1 MIMIKNF
8 SNIQKLWA
16 GLIAVLVVSFGVL
29 IYFGVDIYRQ
39 APPIPAQVLSE
50 QGEVLFTQE
59 DVQDGQ
65 NVWQSMGGQ
74 TVGSVWGH
82 GAYIAPD
89 WTADYLHR
97 EYLFLIDYLSEQ
109 GFEKN
114 SLQDSAKNTLRKNT
128 FDKQTQNILF
138 SEARATAYKKLT
150 QYYSGLFMNDTA
162 FTTLRKS
169 YAIAENSIKDVEKMR
184 KMVAFFAWASWASVT
199 EKTPNGVSYTNNF
212 PYDENIG
219 NIPSAQLHIWSGF
232 SVLLLL
238 LGVALLAFW
247 QSTQAEPQIDF
258 PKQDPL
264 RHVSVTPSMRATLKY
279 FWIVSLL
286 ILLQM
291 LAGVITAHYGVE
303 GDGFF
308 GLPIAEFLPQS
319 LSRSLHVQ
327 WAIFWIATSWLATG
341 LYIAPLVS
349 GQEPKYQKMGVHV
362 LFVALLI
369 VVFGSAVG
377 LYLGI
382 MQKLGFT
389 TNFFFGHQGYE
400 YLELGRFWQILLL
413 IGLFLWLFLV
423 LRALLPALKV
433 KENPSRPLLFLFVI
447 ASIAIALFY
456 GAGLMYGQRTHL
468 AIAEYWRWWVVH
480 LWVEGFFEVFATV
493 VSAFLFV
500 RLGLLNAKHANA
512 SVLFATIIFLFGG
525 IIGTFH
531 HLYFSGTPISILAL
545 GATFSALEVVPLVLI
560 GAEAFH
566 NYTLSKS
573 SAWIA
578 AYKYPIYCFIAV
590 CFWNFL
596 GAGIFGFAINP
607 PIALYYMQGLN
618 TTAVHGHAALFGVYG
633 ILGIGL
639 MLFVLRGLYPDRH
652 WNEKLLALAFWGMN
666 IGLALMVIVSVLP
679 IGILQVIACMEYGY
693 WYARSAEFMQQ
704 NHIQVLRWLR
714 VFGDIIL
721 AFGEVCLV
729 IFVIGLKTG
738 WSLKEKR

>member
-652 WNEKLLALAFWGMN
+652 WNEKLLTLAFWGMN

-679 IGILQVIACMEYGY
+679 IGILQVIACMEHGY

>member
-1 MIMIKNF
+1 LKKPINVF
-8 SNIQKLWA
+8 EYGRL
-16 GLIAVLVVSFGVL
+16 LIG
-29 IYFGVDIYRQ
+29 
-39 APPIPAQVLSE
+39 
-50 QGEVLFTQE
+50 
-59 DVQDGQ
+59 
-65 NVWQSMGGQ
+65 
-74 TVGSVWGH
+74 
-82 GAYIAPD
+82 
-89 WTADYLHR
+89 
-97 EYLFLIDYLSEQ
+97 EQ

-138 SEARATAYKKLT
+138 SEARATAYKKLA
-150 QYYSGLFMNDTA
+150 QYYCGLFMNDTA

-303 GDGFF
+303 GDGFL

-639 MLFVLRGLYPDRH
+639 MLFVLRANKDT
-652 WNEKLLALAFWGMN
+652 LAAD
-666 IGLALMVIVSVLP
+666 
-679 IGILQVIACMEYGY
+679 
-693 WYARSAEFMQQ
+693 
-704 NHIQVLRWLR
+704 LRQ
-714 VFGDIIL
+714 
-721 AFGEVCLV
+721 
-729 IFVIGLKTG
+729 K
-738 WSLKEKR
+738 

>member
-1 MIMIKNF
+1 MIKNF